1 MGPRSLRRAGAFF
14 RFGAH
19 GHRAAAGA
27 RAFISQG
34 RGGWCR
40 GARGRISEALGTLR
54 RRRDGGKTRRATWWS
69 PRFVAR
75 NVDTHIP
82 RKCALC
88 RGLRCAN
95 CRLAPILLT
104 LAQEH
109 MQPAGFWQDGI
120 INEDALTRDQSYRL
134 LSISPSLISTSAATT
149 SGPSPKLSKAVAF
162 RFYSPAGTPRPSFR
176 HRFATD
182 QFSRNREFVDHMPG
196 AIVKVEPITE
206 GGDL

>member
-34 RGGWCR
+34 RGMVPRRSRAHQRGPGDLAAASRRWQNATRHMVESPLCR
-40 GARGRISEALGTLR
+40 AKL
-54 RRRDGGKTRRATWWS
+54 
-69 PRFVAR
+69 
-75 NVDTHIP
+75 DTHIP